1 MYVLPGTALV
11 PSNTRNSTRSWY
23 LLLVATFYA
32 LVLHFN
38 RWPGIGIRH
47 WSTGTWNEV
56 TSKLLLSFCRNSY
69 NLASGYPDT
78 GQLVP
83 GEPWYSEHLVLYCT
97 YTPLTQ
103 RYGCHSFFL
112 IDFAKKSW
120 TLSQH
125 KVQFIACLHKSR
137 PSKTQVLRPAR
148 VWPVHTGTLY
158 FLRKCEQ
165 LQLWSMQTPKV
176 PKYWQKFN

>member
-1 MYVLPGTALV
+1 MYIPISSSLLGVIQSCRTYTACDGLVAFLGGSCWHNFGSTVCMYYLVLHWYQVTTETVPGPGT
-11 PSNTRNSTRSWY
+11 RY

-32 LVLHFN
+32 FALHFN

-112 IDFAKKSW
+112 IDFFVS
-120 TLSQH
+120 T
-125 KVQFIACLHKSR
+125 
-137 PSKTQVLRPAR
+137 
-148 VWPVHTGTLY
+148 
-158 FLRKCEQ
+158 
-165 LQLWSMQTPKV
+165 
-176 PKYWQKFN
+176 